1 MYVLKTC
8 AACTMVLGLLFVTVF
23 VLSDAAA
30 MKRQAYF
37 NRTAYLP
44 CHPTKAQN
52 MSLSELVVFWQDQ
65 KKSVLYEHYFGREK
79 LDNVNA
85 KYLNR
90 TSFDGEN
97 WTLGLHNVQIK
108 DMGLYDC
115 FIQKKTPKGSVILQQ
130 TYTELS
136 VVANFSEPKMEVQY
150 KDRNSGINLTC
161 SSKQGF
167 PKPTKMY
174 VWIINSTNSTNEYSD
189 EMLIS
194 QDNVTELFTVSIN
207 FSIPFP
213 DDVWSVT
220 AVCVLETESM
230 RTSSTPQDIVLPRSE
245 SNQDERKSWIAA
257 VVTGLLIFALVL
269 VYLRNRYKR
278 KQERP
283 GIS

>member
-8 AACTMVLGLLFVTVF
+8 AACTMVLGLLFMTVF
-23 VLSDAAA
+23 VFSDAAA
-30 MKRQAYF
+30 MKKQAYF

-52 MSLSELVVFWQDQ
+52 MSLSELIVFWQDQ

-115 FIQKKTPKGSVILQQ
+115 FIQKKTPKGLVILQQ

-136 VVANFSEPKMEVQY
+136 VVANFSEPKIEVQY
-150 KDRNSGINLTC
+150 KDRISGINLTC

-189 EMLIS
+189 DMLIS
-194 QDNVTELFTVSIN
+194 QDNVTELFSVSIN
-207 FSIPFP
+207 LSIPFP

-230 RTSSTPQDIVLPRSE
+230 TTCSTPQDIVLPRSE

-257 VVTGLLIFALVL
+257 VIIGLTFFILVL
-269 VYLRNRYKR
+269 VYLINRYKR

>member
-1 MYVLKTC
+1 
-8 AACTMVLGLLFVTVF
+8 MVLGLLFVTVF
-23 VLSDAAA
+23 VLSDAVA
-30 MKRQAYF
+30 MKKQAYF

-115 FIQKKTPKGSVILQQ
+115 FIQKKTPKGSIILQQ

-136 VVANFSEPKMEVQY
+136 VVANFSDPKIEVQY

-161 SSKQGF
+161 SSQQGF

-174 VWIINSTNSTNEYSD
+174 VWIANSTNEYSD

-194 QDNVTELFTVSIN
+194 QDNVTELFSVSIN
-207 FSIPFP
+207 LSIPFP

-230 RTSSTPQDIVLPRSE
+230 TTSSTPQDIVLPRSE
-245 SNQDERKSWIAA
+245 SNEDERKSWIAA
-257 VVTGLLIFALVL
+257 VITALIFFTLVL
-269 VYLRNRYKR
+269 VYLINRYKR

>member
-1 MYVLKTC
+1 MDPR
-8 AACTMVLGLLFVTVF
+8 CTMVLGLLFVTAF

-30 MKRQAYF
+30 MKKQAYF

-44 CHPTKAQN
+44 CQPTKAQN
-52 MSLSELVVFWQDQ
+52 MSLSELIVFWQDQ

-90 TSFDGEN
+90 TSFDEEN

-108 DMGLYDC
+108 DMGLYYC
-115 FIQKKTPKGSVILQQ
+115 FMQKKTSKGLVIFQQ

-136 VVANFSEPKMEVQY
+136 VVANFSEPKIEVQY

-194 QDNVTELFTVSIN
+194 QDNVTELFSVSIN
-207 FSIPFP
+207 LSIPFP

-230 RTSSTPQDIVLPRSE
+230 KTSSTPQDIVLPRSE

-257 VVTGLLIFALVL
+257 VVTGLFIFILVL
-269 VYLRNRYKR
+269 VYLINRYKR

>member
-1 MYVLKTC
+1 
-8 AACTMVLGLLFVTVF
+8 MVLGLLFVTVF
-23 VLSDAAA
+23 VLSGFSILDAVA
-30 MKRQAYF
+30 MKKQAYF

-115 FIQKKTPKGSVILQQ
+115 FIQKKTPKGSIILQQ

-136 VVANFSEPKMEVQY
+136 VVANFSDPKIEVQY

-161 SSKQGF
+161 SSQQGF

-174 VWIINSTNSTNEYSD
+174 VWIANSTNEYSD

-194 QDNVTELFTVSIN
+194 QDNVTELFSVSIN
-207 FSIPFP
+207 LSIPFP

-230 RTSSTPQDIVLPRSE
+230 TTSSTPQDIVLPRSE
-245 SNQDERKSWIAA
+245 SNEDERKSWIAA
-257 VVTGLLIFALVL
+257 VITALIFFTLVL
-269 VYLRNRYKR
+269 VYLINRYKR